1 MAVQHACKRAV
12 IGWDFI
18 DNMIELSILYY
29 RNDQIILSYHQV
41 ELLRSA
47 TLSLKYLKMMSIVD
61 VDVNRTIKRI
71 SVN

>member
-1 MAVQHACKRAV
+1 MAVQHACKRGV
-12 IGWDFI
+12 IGRDFI

-47 TLSLKYLKMMSIVD
+47 TLCWKYIKMMSIMD
-61 VDVNRTIKRI
+61 VDRTIKRK